1 VNQRYQRIDQLANE
15 HSVSLLCEVLI
26 VSRSGYYAW
35 RRGSQSRR
43 AKEDAQLTQ
52 RLVQVHH
59 ASRQTYG
66 RPRLVQALRQQGYRH
81 GGKRVGQLMKAAGL
95 CGRLRRRFRPC
106 TTQSKHSDP
115 IAPNILSK
123 RKTPQAANQ
132 IWITDLTYIATGQ
145 GWLYL
150 SVLLDLYSRRVV
162 GWAFSENLQTTLPLA
177 ALTMALQH
185 RRPPRG
191 LLHHSD
197 RGCQYASAD
206 YRKKLAD
213 QGLEPSMSRA
223 GNCYDN
229 AAMESF
235 WSTLKLELI
244 YRRKFATQQEAR
256 QAIFDYLE
264 TFYNPV
270 RLHSALGYKSPV
282 DFETKNN

>member
-1 VNQRYQRIDQLANE
+1 MNQRHQRISQLANE
-15 HSVSLLCEVLI
+15 HSVSLLCEVLV

-35 RRGSQSRR
+35 RRRGQGRR
-43 AKEDAQLTQ
+43 AKEDAQLTE

-59 ASRQTYG
+59 DSRQTYG
-66 RPRLVQALRQQGYRH
+66 RPRLVEALRQQGYRH
-81 GGKRVGQLMKAAGL
+81 GGKRVGRLMKAAGL
-95 CGRLRRRFRPC
+95 HGRLRRRFRPC

-115 IAPNILSK
+115 IAPNLLSR

-162 GWAFSENLQTTLPLA
+162 GWAFSQTLQTTLPMA

-206 YRKKLAD
+206 YRKKLAE

-244 YRRKFATQQEAR
+244 YRRKFATQEEAR